1 MIPIPVIIHMFKI
14 DIRYHGIRRI
24 EIKKRAKALPTNQ
37 RADLARELIKSLEER
52 TEKNVSD
59 EWDKEIKRRVDEIKS
74 GTAKGRPA
82 IDIHTEIQ
90 AKYS

>member
-1 MIPIPVIIHMFKI
+1 MHLIYK
-14 DIRYHGIRRI
+14 

-52 TEKNVSD
+52 TEKNVAD
-59 EWDKEIKRRVDEIKS
+59 EWDNEIKRRVDEIKS
-74 GTAKGRPA
+74 GTAKGRPV
-82 IDIHTEIQ
+82 TEIHAEIR